1 MKKFWVAALLISL
14 IVTAYSIS
22 FNDIVESSLKLKTV
36 ELLVYAEN
44 HVGSRK
50 SIVEFKFW
58 YQRNGK
64 KMRIEYIS
72 PKNMKGTIVAID
84 GEYFYNYIASL
95 NRKIKRKIS
104 GNTKNPGKDMGILY
118 NYVLGDLTEVQKS
131 SVVKYIKEENLKIN
145 DKTIKT
151 WLFEIKRKGGITE
164 KVWFDEETLFPVKI
178 DIYKHQ
184 KLSVILIVK
193 EWKINI
199 ELDQKLFSPF

>member
-72 PKNMKGTIVAID
+72 PMNMKGTIVAID

-104 GNTKNPGKDMGILY
+104 SNTKNPGKDMGILY

-131 SVVKYIKEENLKIN
+131 SVVKYIKEEN
-145 DKTIKT
+145 
-151 WLFEIKRKGGITE
+151 
-164 KVWFDEETLFPVKI
+164 
-178 DIYKHQ
+178 
-184 KLSVILIVK
+184 
-193 EWKINI
+193 
-199 ELDQKLFSPF
+199 